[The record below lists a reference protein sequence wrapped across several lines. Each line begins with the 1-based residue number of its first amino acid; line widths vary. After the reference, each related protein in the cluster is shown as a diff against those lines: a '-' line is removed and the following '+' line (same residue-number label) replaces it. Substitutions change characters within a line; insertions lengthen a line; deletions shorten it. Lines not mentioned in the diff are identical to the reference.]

1 MIPDKSLE
9 FYKKLKARRRG
20 WDVIKPTDKQ
30 NCVAGSEKT
39 LSKALALSELEIPV
53 GNWIT
58 QELAK
63 NPDIPQFLIDFL
75 QENIEDEVKHDEVL
89 KNLRDVF
96 PVQEDDIE
104 QAKSFA
110 EEANRLAEIYSPL
123 VLAGALETSVFF
135 VVLPMYRFLGGV
147 AFRTVSRDISNDES
161 LHSAVNNQLYK
172 DLGYRRGNSIEKLR
186 KNIIDW
192 LVADL
197 PTTSDNRYLHA
208 DFWHISSRNL
218 YTQGSSKNLSETK
231 RAVMP
236 SFFESSNNALA
247 IYG

>member
-147 AFRTVSRDISNDES
+147 AFRTVSR
-161 LHSAVNNQLYK
+161 YK